1 MPPIAPPAAHGC
13 ASRQRLGKQ
22 LYNPQYG
29 GAECVAAGSFS
40 SWGHVGR
47 MVTPAERHAT
57 EHDAP
62 VIELRSQSVAETHA
76 LGQLLGE
83 HAVPGDIVLLHG
95 PLGSGKTALAQGI
108 ARGLGVAGT
117 VNSPTFTIVKEY
129 AGRLPLYHLDL
140 YRLDDPEELETLGF
154 ASYFEGDGVAVV
166 EWAERGEAPGVNP
179 VWPRAWLRITLSRVS
194 ADERL
199 LRCTA
204 AGAGGEAL
212 LRMLAGGGAAEAE
225 AE

>member
-76 LGQLLGE
+76 LGQLLG
-83 HAVPGDIVLLHG
+83 
-95 PLGSGKTALAQGI
+95 
-108 ARGLGVAGT
+108 
-117 VNSPTFTIVKEY
+117 
-129 AGRLPLYHLDL
+129 
-140 YRLDDPEELETLGF
+140 
-154 ASYFEGDGVAVV
+154 
-166 EWAERGEAPGVNP
+166 
-179 VWPRAWLRITLSRVS
+179 
-194 ADERL
+194 
-199 LRCTA
+199 
-204 AGAGGEAL
+204 
-212 LRMLAGGGAAEAE
+212 
-225 AE
+225 